1 MNCLANISV
10 NNSSN
15 GDLILRRFEVKDQ
28 DQVVRLIDHVC
39 AESDWMATKRF
50 TPTPSWLHAF
60 SEPTCA
66 FHLLLIAESD
76 SNIVGWCRLFPEKCK
91 YVDVVELGIGILSDY
106 RHKTLGSSFIGA
118 MFAWARNV
126 GAKRIELSV
135 HVDNHIAVY
144 LFKKFNFEV
153 VSTNSEFFLM
163 SANV

>member
-1 MNCLANISV
+1 MNISV

-28 DQVVRLIDHVC
+28 DQVVRVINHVC
-39 AESDWMATKRF
+39 AEGERMATKRF

-60 SEPTCA
+60 LEPTCA

-76 SNIVGWCRLFPEKCK
+76 SSIVGWCRLYPEKCK
-91 YVDVVELGIGILSDY
+91 CTDVVELGIGILPDY
-106 RHKTLGSSFIGA
+106 RYKKLGSSFIGA
-118 MFAWARNV
+118 MFAWTSNV
-126 GAKRIELSV
+126 VVKRIELSV

-153 VSTNSEFFLM
+153 ISTNNELFLM